1 MHTKKKRERV
11 DGISSSTTKTC
22 LIVEQKKVHVIDHN
36 TIRYTY
42 MTSSTC
48 TGMYTQNPKIYILIV
63 QHVAQFYL
71 NTLPLSIS

>member
-36 TIRYTY
+36 TIIRY
-42 MTSSTC
+42 MTSS